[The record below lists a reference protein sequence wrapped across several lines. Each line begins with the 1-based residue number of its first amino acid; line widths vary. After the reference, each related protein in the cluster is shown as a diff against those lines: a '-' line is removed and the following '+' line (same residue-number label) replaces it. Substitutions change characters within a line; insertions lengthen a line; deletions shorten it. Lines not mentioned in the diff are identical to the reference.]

1 MFLAAFDRGARG
13 VEHGPGFLFPLFI
26 ITLLALTFMWFRRR
40 RGAHMYSRFGGSP
53 TQTLEDRFARG
64 EIDQTEYQHRRAVLD
79 GDDVIPPA
87 PARPAPAAPLADG
100 DRSASSESA
109 PEPTDES
116 ADGDLD
122 DGSPS

>member
-1 MFLAAFDRGARG
+1 MLLAALDRGARG
-13 VEHGPGFLFPLFI
+13 AEHGPGFLFPLFI
-26 ITLLALTFMWFRRR
+26 IALLALTFVWFRRR

-87 PARPAPAAPLADG
+87 PARPAPAAPPADRG
-100 DRSASSESA
+100 PASSESA
-109 PEPTDES
+109 PKPTDES

-122 DGSPS
+122 DGSE

>member
-1 MFLAAFDRGARG
+1 MLLAAFDRGARG

-26 ITLLALTFMWFRRR
+26 ITLLALAFVWFRRR

-87 PARPAPAAPLADG
+87 PARPAPAAPPADRG
-100 DRSASSESA
+100 PTASSESA

-122 DGSPS
+122 DGPE

>member
-1 MFLAAFDRGARG
+1 MLLAAFDRGARG
-13 VEHGPGFLFPLFI
+13 VEHGPGFLFPLLL
-26 ITLLALTFMWFRRR
+26 ITLLALAFVWIRRR
-40 RGAHMYSRFGGSP
+40 RGAHMYSRFGASP

-87 PARPAPAAPLADG
+87 PARPAPAAPPAD
-100 DRSASSESA
+100 RAPTASSEST

-122 DGSPS
+122 DGTE